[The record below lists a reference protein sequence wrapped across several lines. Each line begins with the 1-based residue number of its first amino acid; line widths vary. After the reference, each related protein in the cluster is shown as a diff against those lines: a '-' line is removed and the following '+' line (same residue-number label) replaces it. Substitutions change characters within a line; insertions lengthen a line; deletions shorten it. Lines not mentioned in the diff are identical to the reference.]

1 VTIAG
6 IFATISTTD
15 SGDGASLCIGTPG
28 RWRQGML
35 KAYRFTLTMPA
46 CVTVDVI
53 GRVDPS
59 VSGYQAHHQRGPQ
72 ISQQSRLIE
81 FAPPS
86 PISLTS

>member
-1 VTIAG
+1 
-6 IFATISTTD
+6 
-15 SGDGASLCIGTPG
+15 
-28 RWRQGML
+28 ML